1 MKSGLAFGFM
11 ACVILGWLSMSL
23 ATIGSV
29 IYAIYLF
36 GPAGATLGM
45 ALWTAAMLWIKMM
58 VGGFVLLIVG
68 YIGCAMGLKE

>member
-11 ACVILGWLSMSL
+11 TCVILGWLSMSL

-36 GPAGATLGM
+36 GPAGATLGI
-45 ALWTAAMLWIKMM
+45 ALWTAAILWIKMM
-58 VGGFVLLIVG
+58 VGGFILLIIG

>member
-1 MKSGLAFGFM
+1 MKSGLAFTFM

-68 YIGCAMGLKE
+68 YIGCAMGFKE

>member
-1 MKSGLAFGFM
+1 MKSGLAFTFT

-45 ALWTAAMLWIKMM
+45 VLWTAAMLWIKMM
-58 VGGFVLLIVG
+58 VGGFVLLIIG

>member
-1 MKSGLAFGFM
+1 MKPTLAFTFM
-11 ACVILGWLSMSL
+11 ALVILGWISINLGTL
-23 ATIGSV
+23 ASV

-45 ALWTAAMLWIKMM
+45 ALWTAAMLWVKMV
-58 VGGFVLLIVG
+58 VGGFVLLIIG

>member
-1 MKSGLAFGFM
+1 M
-11 ACVILGWLSMSL
+11 ACVVLGWLSMSL

-58 VGGFVLLIVG
+58 VGGFVLLIIG

>member
-1 MKSGLAFGFM
+1 MKSGLAFTFM
-11 ACVILGWLSMSL
+11 ALVILGWLSMSL

-58 VGGFVLLIVG
+58 VGGFVLLIIG

>member
-11 ACVILGWLSMSL
+11 ACVILGGLSMSV

-36 GPAGATLGM
+36 GPAGLTLGM

-58 VGGFVLLIVG
+58 VGGFVLLIIG

>member
-58 VGGFVLLIVG
+58 VGGFVLLIIG

>member
-58 VGGFVLLIVG
+58 VGGFILLIIG

>member
-1 MKSGLAFGFM
+1 MKSGLAFTFM

-58 VGGFVLLIVG
+58 VGGFVLLVVG

>member
-1 MKSGLAFGFM
+1 MT
-11 ACVILGWLSMSL
+11 CVVLGWLSMSL

-58 VGGFVLLIVG
+58 VGGFVLLIIG